1 MDGSSGNQPYTMALG
16 GGRCEPKRL
25 GRGAPRSIH
34 LPRAGYG
41 KRQSKWGQR
50 NGPFERH
57 GASGGEVKGA
67 IERPCAPHLATVQL
81 HPLIQAVGK

>member
-1 MDGSSGNQPYTMALG
+1 MQRVEARRCWLVDGSSGNQPYTMALG

-50 NGPFERH
+50 NGSFERH
-57 GASGGEVKGA
+57 LGSSDALSA
-67 IERPCAPHLATVQL
+67 AFERH
-81 HPLIQAVGK
+81 